1 MLGGIGYDQTQS
13 SRHLVSANMFLQY
26 LTYMYL
32 QYLTISSSASQVDVV
47 RRNGLKPLTDA
58 VKADGLVP
66 GIWLAPAA
74 LTTGSRVAKERHDGI
89 GKKVSQKDKLPRGPG
104 GLMLEGNGC
113 KH

>member
-1 MLGGIGYDQTQS
+1 MGGKVPGGIGYDQTQS
-13 SRHLVSANMFLQY
+13 SRHLASANMFLQY

-89 GKKVSQKDKLPRGPG
+89 GKKVSQKDMASR
-104 GLMLEGNGC
+104 
-113 KH
+113 